1 MSPRAGLSRRV
12 LLVEDELLTRTLLV
26 SLLQAHGFEV
36 EACSTAVEASKMVNT
51 FDPDGMVVDISLGI
65 GPTGIDLIHAIK
77 AQRPVMAFVVLS
89 NYAAPPTSVLNLGKV
104 AYLHKKKVADP
115 GLLIDALDSV
125 MTGAIKKESFPF
137 EAPKQISELTKS
149 QYQALAWLAEGLSN
163 QEIAER
169 RGTTVQSVEQMLG
182 RIYDKLGLRESGAG
196 SLRVRATS
204 LFKEHLGGK
213 AVS

>member
-1 MSPRAGLSRRV
+1 MSPSAGLQRRV

-26 SLLQAHGFEV
+26 SLLEGQGFEV
-36 EACSTAVEASKMVNT
+36 EACGSAVEASKLVNT

-77 AQRPVMAFVVLS
+77 SQRPVMAFVVLS
-89 NYAAPPTSVLNLGKV
+89 NYSAPPVSIMNLGKV

-115 GLLIDALDSV
+115 GLLIEALDSV

-137 EAPKQISELTKS
+137 EATEQISHLTKS
-149 QYQALAWLAEGLSN
+149 QYQALEWLAEGLSN
-163 QEIAER
+163 QEIAAK

-182 RIYDKLGLRESGAG
+182 RLYKNLGLRETGNR
-196 SLRVRATS
+196 SLRVRAAG
-204 LFKEHLGGK
+204 FYKEQLGGK
-213 AVS
+213 AGS